1 MDLHHGAQPM
11 QDWGRDDSTLSDTR
25 GQNAQVSEDHAM
37 RHEADT
43 PELHGDLSVNQ
54 TMSPRMLYK
63 VAREAQIAVNLA
75 REETRILRRKYDDLL
90 NETEDPEISSQQGP
104 PKKQELMD
112 VGSELQRK
120 IKHTKQ
126 LGQKFLVTSMLWI
139 HDPVNT
145 FKTTRDDQYSP
156 LGRFENIEQKIQ
168 GQISEIYANT
178 PRELV
183 GMIGQDWFVS
193 AAQRSNGASRLCACG
208 NTIFD
213 CSAAD
218 LKTSEARRNK
228 FLNKIGWRMNSKG
241 HSAFSLWNVEV
252 LHADYSGKF
261 DVNKVFLNPLL
272 KVHTTP
278 GMVACAAIL
287 AQWVLSPD
295 SILKERG
302 AQSGINWHEDFD
314 NYLEYLEIGLGKR
327 KGSVLTIFREWDRI
341 LFPHT
346 TSGLGGP
353 LNDEDREE
361 AMKEAMDALNQDV
374 EELPPSDQEHDDD
387 GGVIR
392 EGNDL
397 GPGESDNGLESEGEA

>member
-1 MDLHHGAQPM
+1 MEKNRKRERRRVPTNRGSDQSRDHVQETDLHHGAQPM

-126 LGQKFLVTSMLWI
+126 LGQKFLVLSCVIRGPGSIVAM
-139 HDPVNT
+139 
-145 FKTTRDDQYSP
+145 K
-156 LGRFENIEQKIQ
+156 K
-168 GQISEIYANT
+168 
-178 PRELV
+178 
-183 GMIGQDWFVS
+183 GMPYEG
-193 AAQRSNGASRLCACG
+193 ARSTETL
-208 NTIFD
+208 
-213 CSAAD
+213 
-218 LKTSEARRNK
+218 
-228 FLNKIGWRMNSKG
+228 
-241 HSAFSLWNVEV
+241 
-252 LHADYSGKF
+252 
-261 DVNKVFLNPLL
+261 DVKWGLQ
-272 KVHTTP
+272 HTTP

-287 AQWVLSPD
+287 ARWVLSPD